1 MDAWNSMNG
10 MITVELTC
18 ADPSLAL
25 RELEKTDISL
35 MNIRYQDELTVT
47 FCVGRCD
54 WQPLHKI
61 SCSRGHHLRITGRSG
76 IYWSG
81 KQLLKRPVLLIGLT
95 LIVALTLFVQTRVLF
110 FRVEGNHSVPTR
122 HILEKAA
129 QCGITFGISGRSVRS
144 EKVKNTLL
152 EAMPELQW
160 AGINT
165 RGCVVTITV
174 RERSTHEN
182 PGKDNAVSSI
192 VASRDGIVQEIT
204 VTGGSAACRTGQ
216 AVKAGQVLISAY
228 TDCGLTIRACRAEGE
243 ILGMTRHDL
252 EVISGH
258 EYLQRGQERG
268 TRRKKALIIGKKRIN
283 FYKGSGI
290 SDSRCAKMYLE
301 KYVTLPG
308 GFTLPI
314 IIVTE
319 ITIDT
324 ECLPTAIP
332 VNEEALSD
340 FAERY
345 LRGTMRSG
353 RILSSRVSME
363 DGSTLKGTYQC
374 LEMIGVRK
382 QEEII
387 KPNE

>member
-1 MDAWNSMNG
+1 
-10 MITVELTC
+10 
-18 ADPSLAL
+18 
-25 RELEKTDISL
+25 
-35 MNIRYQDELTVT
+35 
-47 FCVGRCD
+47 
-54 WQPLHKI
+54 
-61 SCSRGHHLRITGRSG
+61 
-76 IYWSG
+76 
-81 KQLLKRPVLLIGLT
+81 
-95 LIVALTLFVQTRVLF
+95 
-110 FRVEGNHSVPTR
+110 
-122 HILEKAA
+122 
-129 QCGITFGISGRSVRS
+129 
-144 EKVKNTLL
+144 
-152 EAMPELQW
+152 
-160 AGINT
+160 
-165 RGCVVTITV
+165 
-174 RERSTHEN
+174 
-182 PGKDNAVSSI
+182 
-192 VASRDGIVQEIT
+192 
-204 VTGGSAACRTGQ
+204 
-216 AVKAGQVLISAY
+216 
-228 TDCGLTIRACRAEGE
+228 
-243 ILGMTRHDL
+243 
-252 EVISGH
+252 
-258 EYLQRGQERG
+258 
-268 TRRKKALIIGKKRIN
+268 
-283 FYKGSGI
+283 
-290 SDSRCAKMYLE
+290 MYLE